1 MNIKLKHFGIL
12 SILLLLVTSVF
23 LNTQKPKHSVAP
35 QDNHPGWFKQ
45 FIKLKGDENGKI
57 PHGLTMKWYKADK
70 ANQLL
75 YKKAANDLENIKE
88 IGPFNVGGRTRSIL
102 IDYNNPNRYI
112 CAGVS
117 GGIWVSEN
125 RGESWGIVDDYAPTL
140 SATCLTQSPFNPSLF
155 YYGTGESYGNSADLG
170 GLGIFKS
177 EDGAK
182 SFEHLEHTMTSDF
195 DQGIWDIEH
204 SLVLDSTIYV
214 ATHTRG
220 LWRSTDAGQ
229 NFTRI
234 YSTSTQVNEIEVRDD
249 STILIAM
256 SGAGVVEIH
265 ERTLVAKRLN
275 GGEWPLSGYTRVSF
289 DYCRDFPKVMY
300 AQLGGADRFSLYGI
314 YKTSNGGETWT
325 RLPDPPGN
333 VSYAQAWYCFKIST
347 APADSNFITSLC
359 VDPIYSR
366 NGGSSWLA
374 MADPHADYHEVS
386 WIDDNE
392 FLIGNDAGV
401 SRFNKNN
408 MTRYEDLNNGLNITQ
423 FYAGHYYPTGE
434 TIIGGTQDNGTRF
447 SNQANET
454 FTRINGGDGAF
465 CAVNQQNEGIR
476 YVSSQYLNIT
486 RQSNTGNR
494 YISRDIRDAV
504 GGNDGVWFI
513 NPFEINNLD
522 GDQIYV
528 PTKRA
533 TYRSLDGG
541 DSWTEFTADLLGDTY
556 AIGLSDSTNPI
567 AYIGGTASRLYRV
580 KNAGLEQPDAEES
593 MWTLE
598 YPSFLGSTI
607 GCIEVD
613 PNSDSTIYCGLVNV
627 NIRPRIWRIRNAS
640 SSNPIW
646 DDISANLP
654 ESLPVNWIEVD
665 PEMSEH
671 ILIGTDYGLYTSLN
685 AGASWQKET
694 RIPNVPID
702 QIRLRSSDRKLFIYT
717 HGRGIWTAD
726 LTNDPVA
733 SIQNHH
739 LPKVRIYPN
748 PADNHVRIESEFDL
762 VNVYS
767 LTGEKMGTFYQND
780 ISTSSL
786 QNGTYFFEVVNRSQ
800 ISTRKVIIAHP

>member
-1 MNIKLKHFGIL
+1 MKLKFTYLTLLVGLTSVL
-12 SILLLLVTSVF
+12 SIIF
-23 LNTQKPKHSVAP
+23 LNSQEDKPSTTEL
-35 QDNHPGWFKQ
+35 DSHPGWFKQ
-45 FIKLKGDENGKI
+45 YVKLKGDENGKI
-57 PHGLTMKWYKADK
+57 PHGLTMKWYKADQD
-70 ANQLL
+70 NQLL
-75 YKKAANDLENIKE
+75 YKKAMNDLENIKE

-102 IDYNNPNRYI
+102 IDFNNPNRYI

-125 RGESWGIVDDYAPTL
+125 RGGSWKIVDDYAPTL

-177 EDGAK
+177 ENGAK
-182 SFEHLEHTMTSDF
+182 SFEHLEHTMTTDF
-195 DQGIWDIEH
+195 ASGIWDIEH

-214 ATHTRG
+214 ATHNKG

-229 NFTRI
+229 NFTKI
-234 YSTSTQVNEIEVRDD
+234 YSTSIQINEIEVKDD
-249 STILIAM
+249 STIMIAM
-256 SGAGVVEIH
+256 SGLGVVEIH
-265 ERTLVAKRLN
+265 ERTLESKRLN
-275 GGEWPLSGYTRVSF
+275 GGEWPSSGYTRVSF

-314 YKTSNGGETWT
+314 YKTSNGGETWK
-325 RLPDPPGN
+325 RLPNPPSS

-347 APADSNFITSLC
+347 APADSNFLTSLC

-366 NGGSSWLA
+366 NGGSSWTA
-374 MADPHADYHEVS
+374 MANPHADYHEVS
-386 WIDDNE
+386 WINDNE

-408 MTRYEDLNNGLNITQ
+408 MSRYEDLNNGLNITQ

-434 TIIGGTQDNGTRF
+434 SIIGGTQDNGTRF
-447 SNQANET
+447 SNEGNQIFSN
-454 FTRINGGDGAF
+454 INGGDGAF
-465 CAVNQQNEGIR
+465 CAVNQQDDRIR
-476 YVSSQYLNIT
+476 YVSSQYLNMR
-486 RQSNTGNR
+486 RQSNTGIRN
-494 YISRDIRDAV
+494 ISRDIRNAV

-533 TYRSLDGG
+533 TYRSTDGG
-541 DSWTEFTADLLGDTY
+541 NNWIALTSDLLGDSY
-556 AIGLSDSTNPI
+556 AVGLSNSNDPI
-567 AYIGGTASRLYRV
+567 AYIGGTASRLYRID
-580 KNAGLEQPDAEES
+580 KAATAQPNSEVS
-593 MWTLE
+593 MWTTQ
-598 YPSFLGSTI
+598 YPDFLGSTI
-607 GCIEVD
+607 GCVKVD

-627 NIRPRIWRIRNAS
+627 RNKSRIWRIRNATS
-640 SSNPIW
+640 DMPIW

-665 PEMSEH
+665 PDMSEH

-694 RIPNVPID
+694 RLPNVPID

-726 LTNDPVA
+726 LTDNPVA
-733 SIQNHH
+733 N
-739 LPKVRIYPN
+739 VRNKGLFELEIYPN
-748 PADNHVRIESEFDL
+748 PANEYIRIKGKLDQ
-762 VNVYS
+762 VNIYS
-767 LTGEKMGTFYQND
+767 LSGVKLASYMQND
-780 ISTSSL
+780 IPTTSL
-786 QNGTYFFEVVNRSQ
+786 QNGTYFLEIFNENQ
-800 ISTRKVIIAHP
+800 VITKKIVIAHP